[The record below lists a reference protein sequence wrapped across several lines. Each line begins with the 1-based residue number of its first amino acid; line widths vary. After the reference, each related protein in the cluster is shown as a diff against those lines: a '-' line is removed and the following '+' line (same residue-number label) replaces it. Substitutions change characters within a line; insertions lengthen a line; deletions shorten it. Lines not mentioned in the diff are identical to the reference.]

1 MSRAVRLAC
10 VLMLLLAACG
20 GTKSTDGTTESPLA
34 QAVEHLEEHGFTVT
48 EASPRG
54 DPEPEAVAIVR
65 LKGGTATLY
74 AYGSEDDARLATSR
88 FAAEEQAAPERVRVQ
103 REGLHVFVGRAPP
116 GGKLP
121 VAEFEDVVFTAGEE
135 H

>member
-1 MSRAVRLAC
+1 VRAAC
-10 VLMLLLAACG
+10 VLLLLFATCG
-20 GTKSTDGTTESPLA
+20 GPKSTDSTTDSPLA
-34 QAVEHLEEHGFTVT
+34 HAIEHLEEHGFTVT
-48 EASPRG
+48 EVSPRG

-65 LKGGTATLY
+65 LEGGTATLY
-74 AYGSEDDARLATSR
+74 AYGSEHDARLATSR
-88 FAAEEQAAPERVRVQ
+88 FAAEEQAAPGRVRVQ

-121 VAEFEDVVFTAGEE
+121 VVEFEDVVFTAEEE